1 MLSLTYTPNATGPA
15 GTDSSGAGADGGTG
29 RDGAVLAGDD
39 DGRTAGTVTAT
50 AGLAFAA
57 SGLGLADGDG
67 DVIGVARHTLAAG
80 AGTTARRP

>member
-1 MLSLTYTPNATGPA
+1 MLRDNGEA
-15 GTDSSGAGADGGTG
+15 GGADTEGDG
-29 RDGAVLAGDD
+29 DGAVLAGDD